1 MSNHCLSKVP
11 YLLQLALLL
20 FTTQSSL
27 AQARENTEISAT
39 TLKYYLIQAFEAGTA
54 GERIA
59 LNHIGIE
66 VLANNDG
73 FLVTAALEGYP
84 AHLAGIERGD
94 IISLVDGEA
103 FHPVYSFNSIDLAPN
118 KFEPNPIQHNLEYL
132 RRGESNSIGI
142 TPVFENLFDSYRS
155 ATLDS
160 AQVFSS
166 GNKTV
171 GYLRLWGLSRNTG
184 DLFTL
189 EKLMTTFDNSDG
201 IIVDLR
207 NSYGYLSSRHLDL
220 FTQNGH
226 TYFDSSN
233 PRNRHSSIQ
242 QNFSA
247 LSYRPYLRPLL
258 VLVNSETRG
267 GAELFAY
274 GLSKNGRVIILGE
287 ISAGEIGCY
296 LVSDNSLHYKP
307 AEALLIDGKQ
317 FEAIGIIPEKIVPFS
332 FSESTRSD
340 PQFGTALSI
349 LLGII

>member
-1 MSNHCLSKVP
+1 MPKVT

-20 FTTQSSL
+20 FTAQSTL
-27 AQARENTEISAT
+27 AQTRDTSEIPAT
-39 TLKYYLIQAFEAGTA
+39 TLEYYLIQAFEANIA
-54 GERIA
+54 DERIA

-84 AHLAGIERGD
+84 AHQAGIERGD

-118 KFEPNPIQHNLEYL
+118 KFKPNPIQHSLEYL
-132 RRGESNSIGI
+132 RRGEKTNIQI

-189 EKLMTTFDNSDG
+189 EKLMTTFNNSDG
-201 IIVDLR
+201 MIIDLR

-220 FTQNGH
+220 FTQDGH
-226 TYFDSSN
+226 TYFEPSD
-233 PRNRHSSIQ
+233 PRNRHSAIQ
-242 QNFSA
+242 QNFAA

-258 VLVNSETRG
+258 VLVNSETRCRIVR
-267 GAELFAY
+267 LRPVQNWQSDHLRRDQRRRDWL
-274 GLSKNGRVIILGE
+274 LS
-287 ISAGEIGCY
+287 S
-296 LVSDNSLHYKP
+296 S
-307 AEALLIDGKQ
+307 
-317 FEAIGIIPEKIVPFS
+317 
-332 FSESTRSD
+332 
-340 PQFGTALSI
+340 
-349 LLGII
+349 

>member
-142 TPVFENLFDSYRS
+142 TPVF
-155 ATLDS
+155 
-160 AQVFSS
+160 
-166 GNKTV
+166 
-171 GYLRLWGLSRNTG
+171 
-184 DLFTL
+184 
-189 EKLMTTFDNSDG
+189 
-201 IIVDLR
+201 
-207 NSYGYLSSRHLDL
+207 
-220 FTQNGH
+220 
-226 TYFDSSN
+226 
-233 PRNRHSSIQ
+233 
-242 QNFSA
+242 
-247 LSYRPYLRPLL
+247 
-258 VLVNSETRG
+258 
-267 GAELFAY
+267 
-274 GLSKNGRVIILGE
+274 
-287 ISAGEIGCY
+287 
-296 LVSDNSLHYKP
+296 
-307 AEALLIDGKQ
+307 
-317 FEAIGIIPEKIVPFS
+317 
-332 FSESTRSD
+332 
-340 PQFGTALSI
+340 
-349 LLGII
+349 